1 MKSVGLS
8 PSPIGFWLTI
18 SLVVILACVVIGG
31 LVHIVRKCIL
41 RGGNKQYT
49 RDSIDDD
56 DDDDDDDTSQSS
68 EENEEAEGWRVAV
81 NEMLSSWVPPLKPG
95 LDDEQSFVTPTP
107 PSPKQKDVHV
117 LPTPAPPR
125 TKRKDAQVSPKS
137 TPPKPKQ
144 KDVQVSPTST
154 PPNKPKR
161 MDVDLSPAPAPGR
174 KDHQHHKRRR
184 GEKKKGRVKPP
195 REGPDAGQLVRQRT
209 EELGNA
215 VTEKLDQAL
224 TGLSVIGN
232 DTKEFAEK
240 TSKNIGDGASNAVI
254 AIGETS
260 KKIGDGANNA
270 VIAIGETSAEL
281 LMGLGSGSQASSSC
295 SSGGDTSFGASVSSG
310 TSSGDD
316 SASTSLASHDTYYIW
331 GGKLNLT
338 GSASTESISRSTKS
352 QEESVSSD
360 SYCTSSDDDDDD
372 SLASVGSGKVLNV
385 PAAPNVSGEKKYAT
399 TPATTPDEISATAS
413 YDRYL
418 PSYNYACM

>member
-18 SLVVILACVVIGG
+18 SLVVILACVVVGG
-31 LVHIVRKCIL
+31 LVQFVRKCIL
-41 RGGNKQYT
+41 RGGHKQYT
-49 RDSIDDD
+49 RDSIDD

-125 TKRKDAQVSPKS
+125 SKRKDAQVSP
-137 TPPKPKQ
+137 TPIPPKPKQ

-154 PPNKPKR
+154 PANKSKR

-174 KDHQHHKRRR
+174 KDRQQHKRRR

-195 REGPDAGQLVRQRT
+195 RKGPDAGQLVRQRT

-224 TGLSVIGN
+224 TGLSAIGN

-240 TSKNIGDGASNAVI
+240 TSKNIGDGASNAAI

-260 KKIGDGANNA
+260 KKIGDGASNA
-270 VIAIGETSAEL
+270 VIAIGETSA
-281 LMGLGSGSQASSSC
+281 
-295 SSGGDTSFGASVSSG
+295 
-310 TSSGDD
+310 
-316 SASTSLASHDTYYIW
+316 
-331 GGKLNLT
+331 
-338 GSASTESISRSTKS
+338 
-352 QEESVSSD
+352 
-360 SYCTSSDDDDDD
+360 
-372 SLASVGSGKVLNV
+372 
-385 PAAPNVSGEKKYAT
+385 GE
-399 TPATTPDEISATAS
+399 
-413 YDRYL
+413 
-418 PSYNYACM
+418 